1 MVEIFE
7 NYSLKDY
14 NTFHIEAQADYFAH
28 CQSIDELKELLDRS
42 EFQQNS
48 HFILGGG
55 SNLLFTSDFEG
66 MIVYPDLRG
75 LQILDQTDSN
85 IMIKVFSGEI
95 WDNFVGYCVRNDYG
109 GIENLSWIP
118 GKMGAVPVQNIGA
131 YGAEVGDRIVEVEAL
146 EISTGKLKTFSNK
159 KCQFGYRD
167 SIFKNEEKGNYV
179 IVAVTFEL
187 LKTAPLITD
196 YGSIEA
202 RLKNYDQ
209 ENIQAMREIIIDIR
223 KNKLPDPNQI
233 GNAGSFFKNPVVDQ
247 KNFAIL
253 EEEYPKMPFYKLSS
267 DRIKIP
273 AGWLIEKCGWK
284 GRKIG
289 DAGVYEKQSLIIV
302 NHGQATG
309 QEIYELSQKIQ
320 NDVKDKFGIDLEREV
335 QVL

>member
-1 MVEIFE
+1 MVEILE

-14 NTFHIEAQADYFAH
+14 NTFHIEAKADYFAH

-42 EFQQNS
+42 EFQENS

-66 MIVYPDLRG
+66 MIVFPDLRG

-95 WDNFVGYCVRNDYG
+95 WDNFVGYCVRNNYG

-146 EISTGKLKTFSNK
+146 EIATGKLKTFSNK

-187 LKTAPLITD
+187 LKNPPLITD

-202 RLKNYDQ
+202 KLKNYDQ

-247 KNFAIL
+247 KKFASL

-289 DAGVYEKQSLIIV
+289 DAGVYEKQALIIV

-309 QEIYELSQKIQ
+309 REIHELSQKIQ